1 MAQTIEKQLGAILDK
16 YSELSRETVLKCS
29 RQAARGTAQKLRN
42 TSPKRAKGGE
52 YAASWSTRKY
62 GKGYVVY
69 NKEHYQLT
77 HLLEYGH
84 DIVNKFGEYGRA
96 PAHVHIK
103 PVADEY
109 ERQFIENVEREL
121 SK

>member
-1 MAQTIEKQLGAILDK
+1 MAQSIEKELGAILDK
-16 YSELSRETVLKCS
+16 YKEVPKNVAEKCS
-29 RQAARGTAQKLRN
+29 RQAARKTAQKLKN
-42 TSPKRAKGGE
+42 VSPKQPGGGE

-77 HLLEYGH
+77 HLLENGH
-84 DIVNKFGEYGRA
+84 VIRNKKGDYGRA
-96 PAHVHIK
+96 PAHVHIA

-109 ERQFIENVEREL
+109 EREYIQNVEREL